1 MRKRKKMGR
10 CKKTRKTLRLKKP
23 HLKHGWSRRHFS
35 GIYCSV
41 TGMLPKQ
48 QVACPRNTE
57 INSNFISV
65 EFLKLLRIYAGLAFN
80 GLSGPVIFY
89 VKEQSTIF

>member
-1 MRKRKKMGR
+1 MY
-10 CKKTRKTLRLKKP
+10 
-23 HLKHGWSRRHFS
+23 GWSRQYFS

-65 EFLKLLRIYAGLAFN
+65 EFLKLLRIYEGLAFN
-80 GLSGPVIFY
+80 VSQLGYIIFY
-89 VKEQSTIF
+89 VKEQSTIC